1 VNSGNF
7 VLLVS
12 FVVQEISEIDAA
24 VPELAVGLQTAV
36 VAGKELAVVEQIA
49 GIAVVE
55 QTVGTA
61 VVEQIAGIA
70 VVEQT
75 VGIAV
80 VEQIAGIAVVE
91 QTVGIAVVE
100 QIVGIVA
107 AK

>member
-1 VNSGNF
+1 MNSGNF

-12 FVVQEISEIDAA
+12 FVAQEISEIDAT
-24 VPELAVGLQTAV
+24 VPELAAGLQTAV
-36 VAGKELAVVEQIA
+36 VAGKEL
-49 GIAVVE
+49 AVVE

-70 VVEQT
+70 VVER
-75 VGIAV
+75 
-80 VEQIAGIAVVE
+80 
-91 QTVGIAVVE
+91 TVGIAVVE

>member
-36 VAGKELAVVEQIA
+36 VAGKEL
-49 GIAVVE
+49 AVVE

>member
-36 VAGKELAVVEQIA
+36 VAGKKVAVGIAVVEQIA
-49 GIAVVE
+49 VIAVVERNVGIAVVKQIVGIAVVE
-55 QTVGTA
+55 Q
-61 VVEQIAGIA
+61 I
-70 VVEQT
+70 

-91 QTVGIAVVE
+91 QIA
-100 QIVGIVA
+100 GIVA